1 MNLKE
6 CLAIPYMLD
15 VRSVEGPDGKWVC
28 RVAYEELP
36 GCVATAESP
45 LKALD
50 ALERIREKCIVRQ
63 LEKGLPVPVPRAPL
77 GV

>member
-1 MNLKE
+1 MDLHE
-6 CLAIPYMLD
+6 HLAVPYILD
-15 VRSVEGPDGKWVC
+15 ASSVEGPDGRWVC

-50 ALERIREKCIVRQ
+50 ALERLREERIVRH
-63 LEKGLPVPVPRAPL
+63 LDKGLPIPVPRPPL
-77 GV
+77 GL